1 MTFYM
6 FVDDDLINDNAVKEG
21 RGHLIHILE
30 LKRSE
35 QINEIGIWNSWLRPE
50 PQTTDLILYKYQ
62 FGLVSLIVNR

>member
-21 RGHLIHILE
+21 GGHLIHILE

-35 QINEIGIWNSWLRPE
+35 QINEIGIWNS
-50 PQTTDLILYKYQ
+50 
-62 FGLVSLIVNR
+62 